1 MYPDYNESEGIHRC
15 SRSRTA
21 LTWVHVLAIIP
32 RRHRAARLMPTPNRD
47 STLSRTYIPYH
58 SSRPLLPLPIH
69 LFPPAM
75 FVFGRPPPPGP
86 PRLAIPEL
94 LFEIFR
100 DARLSRRDLSRAAL
114 VCRAWHVV
122 ADVVLWEDMPGLAPL
137 LMLMPEDAWTMVS
150 PGVCARDDDSRRD

>member
-1 MYPDYNESEGIHRC
+1 MATPTRESTP
-15 SRSRTA
+15 SRSA
-21 LTWVHVLAIIP
+21 LDADSQPRLHALSHVH
-32 RRHRAARLMPTPNRD
+32 
-47 STLSRTYIPYH
+47 TLSLLP
-58 SSRPLLPLPIH
+58 PLLPLPIL